1 MMSFGLIRDYR
12 DLLRINAAAR
22 MKAMIPLGRIGKPDE
37 VAQVV
42 LLLASNASSYVSG
55 AEIMVSGGLM

>member
-1 MMSFGLIRDYR
+1 
-12 DLLRINAAAR
+12 